1 MKPHES
7 KNSKYIKILQEIY
20 GSKYSYAE
28 LETLV
33 WAGLHETAA
42 FKAKFDTPEK
52 VKDWE
57 NKYNELKTKC
67 VSPCKK

>member
-20 GSKYSYAE
+20 GSKYSYAD

-42 FKAKFDTPEK
+42 FKELSDSKRNQIINTQKSVNEK
-52 VKDWE
+52 CEKS
-57 NKYNELKTKC
+57 C
-67 VSPCKK
+67 Q